1 MSTVR
6 VRFAPSPTGYLHV
19 GSARTALFNWLFA
32 RHMGG
37 EFILR
42 IEDTDKVRSKDEF
55 LSEILESLK
64 WLGLDWDGEPAFQS
78 KRVSLYN
85 SCAKKLLASGHA
97 YEKEDALHFKMP
109 VMKLKITDIIHGE
122 IEFDTSLIKDQV
134 LIKSDGSPTYNFAV
148 VVDDSDMG
156 ITHIIRGDDHISNTP
171 KQVVIYNALGI
182 KLPQFCHIP
191 LILGVDR
198 SRLSKR
204 HGATSIR
211 DYREEGFLPEA
222 LVNYLCLLGW
232 SPGTGKEIM
241 PIDEVIKEFT
251 LEHINKTAAV
261 FDINK
266 LMWVNA
272 EYIKTM
278 DPAKLTGLITEILNK
293 ENLLKDGFDKNMLSE
308 IVKLFKE
315 RIRTIYDFADLTS
328 YFFKDDFEYD
338 PDGIK
343 KHFTPEAKGI
353 LQAVVPAFESLGQF
367 DAASLETVVRSLADK
382 LGVKAAKIIHP
393 VRLAAT
399 GKTAGA
405 GLFETLAIL
414 GKEKTIARMKA
425 ALSKFF
431 VSIDG

>member
-1 MSTVR
+1 MSKVK

-19 GSARTALFNWLFA
+19 GSARTALFNWLYA
-32 RHMGG
+32 RHAGG

-42 IEDTDKVRSKDEF
+42 IEDTDKARSKEEF
-55 LSEILESLK
+55 LNEILESLK
-64 WLGLDWDGEPAFQS
+64 WLGLNWDAEPAFQS
-78 KRVSLYN
+78 KRISLYN
-85 SCAKKLLASGHA
+85 NCAKKLLDSGHA
-97 YEKEDALHFKMP
+97 YENEGAIHFKMP

-134 LIKSDGSPTYNFAV
+134 LIKSDGTPTYNFAV

-211 DYREEGFLPEA
+211 DYRTEGFLPET

-232 SPGTGKEIM
+232 SPGTDKEIM
-241 PIDEVIKEFT
+241 PIEEVINAFS
-251 LEHINKTAAV
+251 LENINKTAAV

-266 LMWVNA
+266 LQWMNG
-272 EYIKTM
+272 EYIRAM
-278 DPAKLTGLITEILNK
+278 DDAKLTGLIIDALKK
-293 ENLLKDGFDKNMLSE
+293 ENLLKEEFDRNW
-308 IVKLFKE
+308 IGNVVKLFKE
-315 RIRTIYDFADLTS
+315 RIKTIYDFIESAGC
-328 YFFKDDFEYD
+328 FFKDDFEYD

-343 KHFTPEAKGI
+343 KFFTADIKNIFPKLIEKFEA
-353 LQAVVPAFESLGQF
+353 LNNF
-367 DAASLETVVRSLADK
+367 DVEDTEKIVRSLADE
-382 LGVKAAKIIHP
+382 LGLKAAKIIHP

-405 GLFETLAIL
+405 GLFETIALL
-414 GKEKTIARMKA
+414 GKEKTIERLKSS
-425 ALSKFF
+425 LSKF
-431 VSIDG
+431 IDG